1 MRRSDDDPA
10 QPDDRALEQLQISRL
25 LLAEASA
32 KRLSGE
38 IIEAMELREEA
49 RARRRDGLSM
59 LTEATTT
66 GEPQSLAA
74 RR

>member
-1 MRRSDDDPA
+1 MRRSDDDTA
-10 QPDDRALEQLQISRL
+10 QPDAQALEQLQISRL

-32 KRLSGE
+32 KRISGE

-49 RARRRDGLSM
+49 RARRRHGLSM
-59 LTEATTT
+59 LAEATT
-66 GEPQSLAA
+66 GEPQSLVA